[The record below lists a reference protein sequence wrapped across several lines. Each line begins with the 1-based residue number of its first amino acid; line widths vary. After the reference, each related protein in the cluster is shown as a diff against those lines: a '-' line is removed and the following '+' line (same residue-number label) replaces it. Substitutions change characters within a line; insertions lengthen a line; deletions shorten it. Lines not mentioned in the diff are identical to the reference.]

1 MNNISYEELM
11 KKYQQ
16 SQHDIEYLN
25 YKIQQLQEEV
35 ERWQEAYEEYADL
48 LIERSN
54 EKLNSSS
61 S

>member
-48 LIERSN
+48 LLSLIHI
-54 EKLNSSS
+54 
-61 S
+61 